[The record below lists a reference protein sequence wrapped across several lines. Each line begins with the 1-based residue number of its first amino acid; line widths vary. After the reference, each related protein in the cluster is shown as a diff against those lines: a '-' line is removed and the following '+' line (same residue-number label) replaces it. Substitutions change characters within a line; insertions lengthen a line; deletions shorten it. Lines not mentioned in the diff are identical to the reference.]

1 MSRSLKAHLSLLM
14 VTFIWGTTFVI
25 VKNAIQDIS
34 PLLFNAIRMTVATV
48 CLGALYWRKIA
59 KLDVSIFRAGVP
71 VGIFLWLGYEFQTRG
86 LILTTPSKSGFITG
100 VSVVLVPLF
109 MALFW
114 KRKINGY
121 TTVGVVCALFGMYLM
136 MVPGGVGSL
145 FSGSSPVNQGDI
157 LTFGCSISFA
167 LQIIF
172 CGEATRHHAFE
183 PISFLQT
190 AVAMVLMWLSVP
202 VLEQHPHVIWTP
214 GVFWGIL
221 ITGILGTA
229 VAFTVQAWAQQFTPS
244 THTALIFSLEPV
256 FAWLTSWIVLHEH
269 LGWRAGAGA
278 ALILG
283 GVLVSEFLGS
293 AQAVTPQQ
301 TEELA

>member
-14 VTFIWGTTFVI
+14 VTFIWGITFVVI
-25 VKNAIQDIS
+25 KNAIQDIS
-34 PLLFNAIRMTVATV
+34 PLLFNAIRMTVATA

-59 KLDVSIFRAGVP
+59 KIDVSVFRASLP
-71 VGIFLWLGYEFQTRG
+71 VGIFLCMGYEFQTPG
-86 LILTTPSKSGFITG
+86 LILTTASKSGFITG

-114 KRKINGY
+114 KRKVNGF
-121 TTVGVVCALFGMYLM
+121 TTVGVICAFGGMYLM
-136 MVPGGVGSL
+136 MVPGGLDSL
-145 FSGSSPVNQGDI
+145 LGGKAPINQGDI
-157 LTFGCSISFA
+157 LTFGCAISFA

-172 CGEATRHHAFE
+172 CGEATRHNAFE
-183 PISFLQT
+183 PVSFLQF
-190 AVAMVLMWLSVP
+190 AIAMVLMWVTIP
-202 VLEQHPHVIWTP
+202 VLEQHPHINWTP

-221 ITGILGTA
+221 MTGILGTA

-269 LGWRAGAGA
+269 LGWRA
-278 ALILG
+278 
-283 GVLVSEFLGS
+283 VLVPL
-293 AQAVTPQQ
+293 
-301 TEELA
+301 